1 MKKILIVLMLF
12 LLPLLKVETYASNDL
27 TTLRVHYYRYNDTY
41 SGFNMWVWENLPVGR
56 GGKQW
61 DFNAA
66 NKGDSGVYYDIDLL
80 TEYPGASRLG
90 IIIKQGGWD
99 GYREIGGDRFIDLA
113 DVEIVENG
121 RGHVYFVEQDINIG
135 TSQTDL
141 DNNIPDYRD
150 RILQANF
157 VPSGPMYQIQVSATG
172 MVSNYAIYE
181 NASQTAFLT
190 GTANSSSFN
199 ISGNFAIDKAY
210 VVEVTFANN
219 EKANKSVSLEK
230 VYDTPAF
237 ESLYTYDGDL
247 GVSFVGDETIL
258 RVWAPL
264 ASELSLNLYNQGH
277 PEYNDQGQRSS
288 EVSPFETHAMSRIEN
303 GAWEKRLTGD
313 YDFKYYTFS
322 VNNGGITVE
331 TTDPYAYSAGAN
343 AVRSMIV
350 NFDAINPEGWEYNS
364 RPKNVTNNTDYIIY
378 ELHVRDLTTHSSWT
392 GTESYRGKFLGVAEK
407 GTTYTDRNGVTV
419 TTGLDHIKELGVNAV
434 HFLPLA
440 DFGYVDEVEFAT
452 NPLYDNLFNW
462 GYMTMHFNVLEGTF
476 SSNPFDGRSRVTEFK
491 QVVQSLHDYDI
502 HVIMDVVYNHTGSSE
517 MSNFHQLVPGYY
529 HRFTP
534 TGGFSN
540 GSGTGNETASERSMM
555 RKFIVDSTEFL
566 VTEYNLSGLRFDLM
580 ALHDVETMNALA
592 DNLYEIDPTILI
604 YGEPWMGG
612 TSPLPLSEQAG
623 KNNIVNLN
631 DVAAFNDVSRD
642 ALKGSV
648 FSASDGAWIQ
658 GKGLAANF
666 EGLKYGIVGGINHI
680 DVDFV
685 GGWHL
690 DPEKIV
696 NYASAHDNNTL
707 FDKLVLTGFSVTR
720 DIEILK
726 QMQIQAN
733 AIVLT
738 SQGVPFIHAGA
749 EFMRSKPLPTGGYDH
764 NSYESPDSVN
774 QLRWDRKA
782 QFNDV
787 FEYYKSL
794 IYIRKAYEHFRMTDP
809 QLINSRLQFLDTN
822 QTYSAI
828 AYRIVGMDDSEPEV
842 IVIHSGF
849 NPNGGL
855 TQVTLPQNKQY
866 HVLTFTGDSDP
877 INGLDVI
884 SGEAFVPART
894 TMILT
899 TEILEIP
906 SVDVLPGTSDNNLLL
921 WIGLSVGL
929 VSVVSI
935 GAVVLLKRKQ
945 PSLDA

>member
-1 MKKILIVLMLF
+1 MKKIFILLTLLMI
-12 LLPLLKVETYASNDL
+12 PLLSVDTYANDDL
-27 TTLRVHYYRYNDTY
+27 TTLRVYYYRYDDTY
-41 SGFNMWVWENLPVGR
+41 TGFNMWVWENLPVAR

-61 DFNAA
+61 DFTAT
-66 NKGDSGVYYDIDLL
+66 NKDEYGVYYDIDLV
-80 TEYPGASRLG
+80 TEYPGATRIG

-121 RGHVYFVEQDINIG
+121 RGHAYFVEQDINIG
-135 TSQTDL
+135 TSQADL
-141 DNNIPDYRD
+141 DNNLPDYRD

-172 MVSNYAIYE
+172 TVTNYAVYE
-181 NASQTAFLT
+181 NGSNSPLLT
-190 GTANSSSFN
+190 GTASSKTFN
-199 ISGNFAIDKAY
+199 ISGDFAIDKTY
-210 VVEVTFANN
+210 TVEVTFSNN
-219 EKANKSVSLEK
+219 QTANKTVSLEK
-230 VYDTPAF
+230 IYDTTAF
-237 ESLYTYDGDL
+237 EALYTYEGDL
-247 GVSFVGDETIL
+247 GVSFDGDATII

-264 ASELSLNLYNQGH
+264 ASELTLNIYNQGH
-277 PEYNDQGQRSS
+277 PEYNDQGEPSLES
-288 EVSPFETHAMSRIEN
+288 DPAETHAMTRIEN
-303 GAWEKRLTGD
+303 GAWEIRLTGD

-350 NFDAINPEGWEYNS
+350 NFDALNPEGWEYNS
-364 RPKNVTNNTDYIIY
+364 RPQNVTNNTDYIIY

-419 TTGLDHIKELGVNAV
+419 STGLDHIRDLGVNAV
-434 HFLPLA
+434 HLLPIA

-476 SSNPFDGRSRVTEFK
+476 SSNPFDGRARVSEFK
-491 QVVQSLHDYDI
+491 QLVQSLHDYDI

-529 HRFTP
+529 HRLTE

-592 DNLYEIDPTILI
+592 ENLYDIDPTILI

-631 DVAAFNDVSRD
+631 DVAAFNDVTRD

-648 FSASDGAWIQ
+648 FNAADGAWLQ
-658 GKGLAANF
+658 GEGLAANF
-666 EGLKYGIVGGINHI
+666 EGLKYGIVGGIEHI
-680 DVDFV
+680 DVDYV
-685 GGWHL
+685 GAWHL

-749 EFMRSKPLPTGGYDH
+749 EFMRSKPLEGGGYDH

-782 QFNDV
+782 QYNDV
-787 FEYYKSL
+787 FEYYQSL

-828 AYRIVGMDDSEPEV
+828 AYRIVGMEANDPEV
-842 IVIHSGF
+842 IVIHSGH
-849 NPNGGL
+849 NPTGGL
-855 TQVTLPQNKQY
+855 TAVALPQNKDY
-866 HVLTFTGDSDP
+866 HVLTFTGDSDA

-884 SGEAFVPART
+884 SGEAYVPART

-899 TEILEIP
+899 TEILEAPTSVTSTP
-906 SVDVLPGTSDNNLLL
+906 SSSNVLL
-921 WIGLSVGL
+921 WIGIAVGA
-929 VSVVSI
+929 VSLISI
-935 GAVVLLKRKQ
+935 GAIVIVKKKQ
-945 PSLDA
+945 A

>member
-1 MKKILIVLMLF
+1 MKKIIILLTIF
-12 LLPLLKVETYASNDL
+12 LLPLFTVDSYAADDL

-41 SGFNMWVWENLPVGR
+41 TGFNMWVWENLPMAR

-61 DFNAA
+61 DFNAS
-66 NKGDSGVYYDIDLL
+66 NKGEFGVYYDIDLA
-80 TEYPGASRLG
+80 TEYPGATRLG

-99 GYREIGGDRFIDLA
+99 GYREIGGDRFIDLS

-135 TSQTDL
+135 ASQSDL
-141 DNNIPDYRD
+141 DNNVPDYRD

-157 VPSGPMYQIQVSATG
+157 VTSGPMYQIQVSATG
-172 MVSNYAIYE
+172 NVSNYAVYE
-181 NASQTAFLT
+181 NGSQAPFVS
-190 GTANSSSFN
+190 GTATSNSFN
-199 ISGNFAIDKAY
+199 ISGNFAIDKSY
-210 VVEVTFANN
+210 VVEVTFTDD
-219 EKANKSVSLEK
+219 EKATKSVSLEK
-230 VYDTPAF
+230 IYDTPAF

-247 GVSFVGDETIL
+247 GVSFNGDETII

-264 ASELSLNLYNQGH
+264 ASELTLNLFNQGH
-277 PEYNDQGQRSS
+277 PDYNDEGQPSR
-288 EVSPFETHAMSRIEN
+288 ETTPYETHTMTRIEN
-303 GAWEKRLTGD
+303 GAWEIKLTGD

-378 ELHVRDLTTHSSWT
+378 ELHVRDLTSHSSWT
-392 GTESYRGKFLGVAEK
+392 GTESYRGKFLGIAEK

-419 TTGLDHIKELGVNAV
+419 STGLDHIKELGVNAV

-476 SSNPFDGRSRVTEFK
+476 SSNPFDGRARVTEFK
-491 QVVQSLHDYDI
+491 QVVQSLHDYGI
-502 HVIMDVVYNHTGSSE
+502 HAIMDVVYNHTGSSE

-529 HRFTP
+529 HRFTES
-534 TGGFSN
+534 GGFSN

-592 DNLYEIDPTILI
+592 ENLYEIDPTILI

-612 TSPLPLSEQAG
+612 TSPLPVSEQAG
-623 KNNIVNLN
+623 KNNIANLS
-631 DVAAFNDVSRD
+631 DVAAFNDVTRD

-658 GKGLAANF
+658 GEGLAANF
-666 EGLKYGIVGGINHI
+666 EGLKYGIVGGVDHI
-680 DVDFV
+680 DVDYV

-690 DPEKIV
+690 DPEQIV

-749 EFMRSKPLPTGGYDH
+749 EFMRSKPLEEGGYDH

-782 QFNDV
+782 QYHDV
-787 FEYYKSL
+787 FEYYKDL
-794 IYIRKAYEHFRMTDP
+794 IYIRQAYDHFRMTDP
-809 QLINSRLQFLDTN
+809 QLINSRLSFLDTN

-828 AYRIVGMDDSEPEV
+828 AYRIVGMDDNEPEV
-842 IVIHSGF
+842 IVIHSGY
-849 NPNGGL
+849 NPSGGL
-855 TQVTLPQNKQY
+855 TQVTLPQNKDY

-884 SGEAFVPART
+884 SGTAFVPART

-899 TEILEIP
+899 TEILEAP
-906 SVDVLPGTSDNNLLL
+906 QFDNLPGTSDNSLLL
-921 WIGLSVGL
+921 WIGLGIGL
-929 VSVVSI
+929 VSIVSI

-945 PSLDA
+945 PSIDA